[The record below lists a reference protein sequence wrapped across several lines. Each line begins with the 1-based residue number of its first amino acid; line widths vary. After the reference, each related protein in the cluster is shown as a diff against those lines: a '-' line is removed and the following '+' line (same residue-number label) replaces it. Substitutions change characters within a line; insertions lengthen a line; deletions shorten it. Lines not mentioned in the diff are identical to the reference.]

1 MRGFAA
7 VAVLTFVAACQ
18 APPAELT
25 DAERGAIASE
35 IRELSRAAFE
45 PFAEPQNVEEA
56 LSFYVRDAS
65 DYFVGD
71 PVVGVFNLN
80 MDEGSE
86 DFREGMRN
94 LVNNRLGTSVEFKED
109 RIAVLSRDHA
119 VQVLSADY
127 AIKNLEGVTRSG
139 YQMVQTQIWVREDGS
154 WKILHFHQSNRPPTE

>member
-1 MRGFAA
+1 MRALAA
-7 VAVLTFVAACQ
+7 SSVLLLVAACQ
-18 APPAELT
+18 APPSEMT
-25 DAERGAIASE
+25 EAERAAIASE

-45 PFAEPQNVEEA
+45 PFAEPQDVEEA

-71 PVVGVFNLN
+71 AVVGVFNLA

-94 LVNNRLGTSVEFKED
+94 LVNNRLGTSVDFKED
-109 RIAVLSRDHA
+109 RIAVLSRDHV

-127 AIKNLEGVTRSG
+127 AVKNLEGVTRSG
-139 YQMVQTQIWVREDGS
+139 YQMVQTQVWVREDGA
-154 WKILHFHQSNRPPTE
+154 WKILHFHQSFRAPTE